1 MYLSICICVDVSVV
15 SWSGSYEVVAEL
27 EPKLGELDGFLASL
41 AKLTDS
47 VLRTGNLWSALISHL
62 IFILFFSD
70 NFVIIHFGIVHQFAA
85 LPSETRMTSFYFY
98 IFAVDRKEMF
108 LSYIIVMHVQFI
120 SPVLQ

>member
-62 IFILFFSD
+62 TFILFFSIFCD
-70 NFVIIHFGIVHQFAA
+70 N
-85 LPSETRMTSFYFY
+85 SFWYC
-98 IFAVDRKEMF
+98 
-108 LSYIIVMHVQFI
+108 
-120 SPVLQ
+120 SPVCSIAFRNSHDFFLLLYFCS